1 MKNSLK
7 VFTLSLLIIMMAL
20 FLTSCIDVK
29 LDYELNDKSLVVLY
43 TLSIDSTDCK
53 WQQDETQL
61 KKLLK
66 SLVDYWDDQG
76 FIISIDSSKEN
87 TPVVVQSKKI
97 LPSKNRNESLSYLMY
112 IFTDKDLSPFKEVKC
127 SKDHF
132 FIFDIIYFTA
142 SLDTRTLLDY
152 DTLNNLPSDLSNQLR
167 DIMDQSHLA
176 ISFTTNLKVKKSN
189 ANEVLQIDKI
199 NKKYVWYIDIPSNQI
214 INFSFYLIDNT
225 GIRLIISIIIIF
237 FVVFLFV
244 KLNIKLN
251 QNQYIK
257 DQS

>member
-112 IFTDKDLSPFKEVKC
+112 
-127 SKDHF
+127 
-132 FIFDIIYFTA
+132 
-142 SLDTRTLLDY
+142 
-152 DTLNNLPSDLSNQLR
+152 
-167 DIMDQSHLA
+167 
-176 ISFTTNLKVKKSN
+176 
-189 ANEVLQIDKI
+189 
-199 NKKYVWYIDIPSNQI
+199 
-214 INFSFYLIDNT
+214 
-225 GIRLIISIIIIF
+225 
-237 FVVFLFV
+237 
-244 KLNIKLN
+244 
-251 QNQYIK
+251 
-257 DQS
+257 